1 MISCPV
7 VFLKLAP
14 RSSLESPL
22 AADNTAGE
30 GGCLAPAAVVTDW
43 RALVHRID
51 LARLSEELSG
61 LEGFGISKRRRH
73 SGRGAWLAR
82 AKG

>member
-1 MISCPV
+1 VCVMISCPV

-22 AADNTAGE
+22 AANNTAGE

-43 RALVHRID
+43 RALVHRVD
-51 LARLSEELSG
+51 LSG
-61 LEGFGISKRRRH
+61 GDWKNSAGLKDLCHFEHIEATST
-73 SGRGAWLAR
+73 
-82 AKG
+82 